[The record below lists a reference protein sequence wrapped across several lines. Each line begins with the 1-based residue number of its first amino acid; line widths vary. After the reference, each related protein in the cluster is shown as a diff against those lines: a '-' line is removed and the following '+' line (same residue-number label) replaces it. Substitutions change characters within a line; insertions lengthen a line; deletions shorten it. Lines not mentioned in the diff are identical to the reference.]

1 MKKAMTEIKVD
12 GLTGTGMSW
21 TSSGAVSKD
30 PKAVVIKNGAYVS
43 MD

>member
-30 PKAVVIKNGAYVS
+30 PKAVVIKNGAYAA
-43 MD
+43 M